1 MNNRKSD
8 GMYFFWSVA
17 MLLSVVLALFVL
29 MFASC
34 SGTGDPE
41 AEPSAKLS
49 DSSPAPDDT
58 NTGVPGD
65 TNTDA
70 PAGPSDG
77 VPPTSDV
84 QQPPVTVDPELG
96 PTEDMGQ
103 EYIDKIYFLGD
114 STTHGLA
121 YYGLIPEERV
131 WTPQNGTLSIF
142 RWNVDQI
149 YLTDEGTTM
158 FMTDAL
164 AAKKP
169 EYLLVTL
176 GVNGVGALG
185 QEDFVRYYSE
195 MVDALKTASPE
206 TKIILNSIYPVGR
219 DYAEPSINNDSINAA
234 NSWIKGIAGEKG
246 VRYLNSASS
255 IKDEEGYLPEGADNG
270 DKLHPNADTYGIIL
284 NYIRTHGYV

>member
-1 MNNRKSD
+1 MNKRKSD

-17 MLLSVVLALFVL
+17 MLLSVVLAVFVL

-41 AEPSAKLS
+41 AEPSDELS
-49 DSSPAPDDT
+49 SRDVSPAPED
-58 NTGVPGD
+58 P
-65 TNTDA
+65 NTDA
-70 PAGPSDG
+70 PAEPSDG

-84 QQPPVTVDPELG
+84 QQPPVADPELG

-185 QEDFVRYYSE
+185 QEDFIRYYSE
-195 MVDALKTASPE
+195 MVDALKAASPE

-219 DYAEPSINNDSINAA
+219 GYAEPSINNEGIDAA

-270 DKLHPNADTYGIIL
+270 DKLHPNAETYGTIL